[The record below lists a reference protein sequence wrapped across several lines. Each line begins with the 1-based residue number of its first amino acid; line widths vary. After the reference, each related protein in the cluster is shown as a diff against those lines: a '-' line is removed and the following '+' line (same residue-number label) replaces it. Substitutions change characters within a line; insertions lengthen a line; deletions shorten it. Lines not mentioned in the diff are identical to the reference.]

1 MSLRWAAIAGQ
12 IATIAGVQAFLHLDL
27 PLGALGVI
35 IAIEAAT
42 NAFISLWL
50 RRRKG
55 VPQALPIGAL
65 VVDVLALTGLL
76 YWTGGPH
83 NPFNFLYLV
92 YIALAAVV
100 LRPAASWA
108 LVLLS
113 CLAFGGLFV
122 DSVPL
127 GALGGHGDHGAGH
140 EHHAHQHG
148 AGASMEDMAS
158 TDPMALHLRGMWV
171 AFAVGAGFI
180 VSFVTRVKRTLAE
193 QEEALA
199 FARESALRSER
210 LASLATLAAGAAHEL
225 ATPLGTI
232 AIVAKELELELE
244 HRGGAASAVEDARL
258 IRSQVSRCRKVLD
271 QLAVDAGESPGETER
286 RIRLDALVS
295 EALDGLPSPR
305 VLVDLGLEL
314 QERCLVGFPT
324 ALAQTLRGLIRN
336 GLDASGPDGVVR
348 VTGEGRPSGVVL
360 SVVDEGEG
368 MDPATLARATE
379 PFFTTKEHGQGM
391 GLGLF
396 LARTAVERLGGTL
409 TLRSRPGEGTT
420 VDLFIPGC

>member
-1 MSLRWAAIAGQ
+1 MTLRWAAIAGQ
-12 IATIAGVQAFLHLDL
+12 IATIAGVRVFLNLDL
-27 PLGALGVI
+27 PLGALGAI

-50 RRRKG
+50 RRRKS

-127 GALGGHGDHGAGH
+127 GALGGHGDHAAGH
-140 EHHAHQHG
+140 EHHAHEHG
-148 AGASMEDMAS
+148 DGVSMDAMAS

-180 VSFVTRVKRTLAE
+180 VSFVTRVKRALAE

-199 FARESALRSER
+199 SARESALRSER

-244 HRGGAASAVEDARL
+244 HEGGPASAVEDARL

-271 QLAVDAGESPGETER
+271 QLAIDAGESPGESQRT
-286 RIRLDALVS
+286 IRLEELVS
-295 EALDGLPSPR
+295 EAMDGLPGAR
-305 VLVDLGLEL
+305 VRVDLAPEL
-314 QERCLVGFPT
+314 RGRSLVGFPT
-324 ALAQTLRGLIRN
+324 ALTQTLRGLIRN
-336 GLDASGPDGVVR
+336 GLDASGPDGEVR
-348 VTGEGRPSGVVL
+348 VTGEGRPEGLQISII
-360 SVVDEGEG
+360 DEGEG

-379 PFFTTKEHGQGM
+379 PFFTTKEHGKGM

-396 LARTAVERLGGTL
+396 LARTAIERLGGTL